1 MDNRIA
7 ACVILICCCLT
18 SAAPALTAD
27 DYAGAGRQQ
36 LFERTASGL
45 AQARDIF
52 EAGRTDMDCPDCR
65 SDRSVLFLDAV
76 TKTAQL
82 LLDHSDVLSLDGF
95 FGVADQFGVP
105 LAAIAVDES
114 PADGAAQG
122 RKPDLLASEPDPQ
135 TVRQALCDAVLPTL
149 SDVVAELD
157 AISDEP
163 EAFLMYLTPEET
175 GLAGD
180 LEIDYGDVLTL
191 KALLLAYRALLAGQ
205 LALQLDA
212 EAGALVVDCHS
223 IALSE
228 ATDAHAPGAP
238 DVGLPEGPAL
248 GALDRDVW
256 PLERARQ
263 DWHEAVQRYLEAVDY
278 VAGEDNP
285 RGTDPQEDEFVYID
299 LDTGYWLDRFRQ
311 TLMAFGE
318 SFFDAGSSGPA
329 PETYDVY
336 DRQGVRIGQLTLVSS
351 HRHLEGT
358 SGRMILAD
366 GSALE
371 VEWFGTVDEGQ
382 VGVSLYAPDRG
393 LEGWFEGAIEG
404 GRSAIRDGVL
414 DLWAM
419 IDSEADGEALSD
431 GRNALVYLDT
441 TLAWSKLAWAQLRE
455 VLTPVSGDHAATP

>member
-7 ACVILICCCLT
+7 ACIVLICCCFA
-18 SAAPALTAD
+18 SAAWALTAD

-52 EAGRTDMDCPDCR
+52 EAGRSDMDCPDCR
-65 SDRSVLFLDAV
+65 SDRNVLFLDAV

-105 LAAIAVDES
+105 LAAIALDNS
-114 PADGAAQG
+114 PAHGATQG
-122 RKPDLLASEPDPQ
+122 RERSLLPSESDPQ
-135 TVRQALCDAVLPTL
+135 TVRRALRDTVLPALT
-149 SDVVAELD
+149 DVVAELD
-157 AISDEP
+157 AISDGPEP
-163 EAFLMYLTPEET
+163 FLMYLTPHET

-191 KALLLAYRALLAGQ
+191 KALLLAYRALLSGQ
-205 LALQLDA
+205 LALHLDA
-212 EAGALVVDCHS
+212 EADTLVVDCHS
-223 IALSE
+223 ITLAG
-228 ATDAHAPGAP
+228 ATDAHCPVAPNDDLPEGPAPGAP
-238 DVGLPEGPAL
+238 D
-248 GALDRDVW
+248 RDVS
-256 PLERARQ
+256 PLEQARQ
-263 DWHEAVQRYLEAVDY
+263 DWRQAVQRYLDAVDY

-299 LDTGYWLDRFRQ
+299 LDTEYWLDRFRQ
-311 TLMAFGE
+311 TLMAFGD

-329 PETYDVY
+329 PETYDVF
-336 DRQGVRIGQLTLVSS
+336 DRQGARIGQLTLVSS
-351 HRHLEGT
+351 HGHLEGT

-371 VEWFGTVDEGQ
+371 VEWFGAVDEGQ
-382 VGVSLYAPDRG
+382 VGVSLFAPDRG
-393 LEGWFEGAIEG
+393 LEGWFEGAIES
-404 GRSAIRDGVL
+404 GRSAIRDGAL

-419 IDSEADGEALSD
+419 IDSEAYGEALSD
-431 GRNALVYLDT
+431 NTNALAYLDT
-441 TLAWSKLAWAQLRE
+441 TLAWSKMAWAQLRE
-455 VLTPVSGDHAATP
+455 VLTPVSAGHAATP

>member
-7 ACVILICCCLT
+7 ACIVLICFCLT

-52 EAGRTDMDCPDCR
+52 EAGRSDMDCPDCR
-65 SDRSVLFLDAV
+65 RDRDVLFLDAV

-82 LLDHSDVLSLDGF
+82 LLDHSEVVSLDGF
-95 FGVADQFGVP
+95 FSVADQFGVP
-105 LAAIAVDES
+105 LAAIAVDKS
-114 PADGAAQG
+114 PADGVA
-122 RKPDLLASEPDPQ
+122 RERERSLLPSQSDPQ
-135 TVRQALCDAVLPTL
+135 TICQVLGDTVLPAL

-163 EAFLMYLTPEET
+163 EPFLMHLTPHET
-175 GLAGD
+175 GLASD

-191 KALLLAYRALLAGQ
+191 KALLMAYRALLAGQ
-205 LALQLDA
+205 LALHLDA
-212 EAGALVVDCHS
+212 KAGALVVDCHS
-223 IALSE
+223 ITLSE
-228 ATDAHAPGAP
+228 TTDAHSPGTSN
-238 DVGLPEGPAL
+238 DDLPEGPAL
-248 GALDRDVW
+248 SVLDRDVS

-263 DWHEAVQRYLEAVDY
+263 DWHQAVQRYLDAVDY

-299 LDTGYWLDRFRQ
+299 LDTEYWLDRFRQ

-336 DRQGVRIGQLTLVSS
+336 DRQGARIGQLTLVSS

-358 SGRMILAD
+358 SGRMILTD

-382 VGVSLYAPDRG
+382 VGVSLFAPDRG
-393 LEGWFEGAIEG
+393 LEGWFEGAIES
-404 GRSAIRDGVL
+404 GRSAIRDGAL

-431 GRNALVYLDT
+431 NTNTLAYLDT
-441 TLAWSKLAWAQLRE
+441 TLAWSKMAWTQLRE
-455 VLTPVSGDHAATP
+455 VLTPVSPGHAATP